1 MSQIPELMG
10 GRSLSHP
17 LPLSVGAGKK
27 MYVGGQ
33 AASKT
38 AASSA
43 LTDTTTETALD
54 SYAIP
59 ADSLKAGSTIRVR
72 SMGIATATNSTD
84 TLKIYLSLG
93 PTSTALAS
101 REEVL
106 ATAAV
111 DVANNDV
118 FYIDALIQV
127 RTLGT
132 GGTAVAMIE
141 YQDPDAVTT
150 ATKRSLKAS
159 FTLNTTVEQT
169 LAVSAEWSVADAGNS
184 CRSDIFA
191 VDIVNPGV

>member
-1 MSQIPELMG
+1 MSQIVELMG

-17 LPLSVGAGKK
+17 LPLGLGGGAK

-43 LTDTTTETALD
+43 LTNSTTETALD

-72 SMGIATATNSTD
+72 SMGIVTAHNSTD
-84 TLKIYLSLG
+84 TLKIFLSLG
-93 PTSTALAS
+93 PTATALAS

-106 ATAAV
+106 ATSAV
-111 DVANNDV
+111 DAEVSDV

-127 RTLGT
+127 RTIGAT
-132 GGTAVAMIE
+132 GTAVAMVE
-141 YQDPDAVTT
+141 FQDPDAPAT

-159 FTLNTTVEQT
+159 FVLNTTVEQT
-169 LAVSAEWSVADAGNS
+169 LAASGLWSVANAGNS
-184 CRSDIFA
+184 CRSDVFI